1 LAVNTLDIE
10 NALANVGDRQKNHLI
25 DQAILRIAV
34 SDTSGPLTTLE
45 INNLIIQINGKV
57 GLLRDKTK
65 RGVITDALSKKDVT
79 RLSRILGL
87 ENESDPW
94 TQLRNQNIRKNSKME
109 NNLFS
114 WFQISEADLPAPI
127 IVDIPP
133 TVDRIQGNHG
143 LFLHQ
148 RTAIQQVRSLLDSNQ
163 PRAFLHMP
171 TGSGKTRTAM
181 NYICETLALKPKG
194 LVVWFAF
201 NGELCE
207 QAAQE
212 FMKAWSFHGN
222 REVSMQRMWGP
233 HTVDEVNEDG
243 ILLVGLDKLW
253 AKMRQDNVW
262 LYNLAHRVDL
272 LVFDEAHQSTAETY
286 QHMVEILLDGNSTK
300 LLGLS
305 ATPGRTYNDP
315 GDDQKLSKL
324 YYRQKVTLEVEGYSS
339 PLDYLVDENYLSKPV
354 FHQMPFVNEG
364 LTERE
369 SQRLFDADEYPE
381 SILEKLSDDEKRNL
395 LILDR
400 VKMLINEGY
409 KRILVFANSVRHSD
423 ILNAYTGLRTNIRCA
438 SITGKTEPEM
448 RQKWLESFKDTNDD
462 EPCVL
467 FNYGVLTT
475 GFDAPRTSA
484 AIISRPT
491 KSLVLYSQMV
501 GRVIRGTK
509 VDGTESAEIWT
520 VVDQGLPG
528 FRDLSEA
535 FTNWEDVWD

>member
-1 LAVNTLDIE
+1 MIILKLDS
-10 NALANVGDRQKNHLI
+10 ALANVGDTQKNRLI

-34 SDTSGPLTTLE
+34 SDTSGPLTILE

-65 RGVITDALSKKDVT
+65 RGVITDAFSKKDAI
-79 RLSRILGL
+79 RLSRILGI
-87 ENESDPW
+87 ENELDPW
-94 TQLRNQNIRKNSKME
+94 AQLREQNIRKNSSME
-109 NNLFS
+109 KKLFS
-114 WFQISEADLPAPI
+114 WFEISESEIPVPTLI
-127 IVDIPP
+127 DIPP
-133 TVDRIQGNHG
+133 TSEIIHGGHG

-148 RTAIQQVRSLLDSNQ
+148 RTAIQQVRKFLESDHN
-163 PRAFLHMP
+163 RAFLHMP

-181 NYICETLALKPKG
+181 NYICETLSLKKKG

-212 FMKAWSFHGN
+212 FTNAWRFHGN
-222 REVSMQRMWGP
+222 RKVSMQRMWGP
-233 HTVDEVNEDG
+233 HNIEEVAEDG
-243 ILLVGLDKLW
+243 ILFVGLDKLW
-253 AKMRQDNVW
+253 AKMRQSAVW

-272 LVFDEAHQSTAETY
+272 LVFDEAHQSTADTY
-286 QHMVEILLDGNSTK
+286 QHMMEILLDGNSTK

-315 GDDQKLSKL
+315 EDDKLLSKL
-324 YYRQKVTLEVEGYSS
+324 YFRQKVTLQVDGYSS
-339 PLDYLVDENYLSKPV
+339 PLDYLVDQNYLSKPI
-354 FHQMPFVNEG
+354 FHQMACTTQSLSEVEK
-364 LTERE
+364 
-369 SQRLFDADEYPE
+369 QRLLDANEYPS

-400 VKMLINEGY
+400 VKLLINEGHR
-409 KRILVFANSVRHSD
+409 RILVFANSVRHSE
-423 ILNAYTGLRTNIRCA
+423 ILNAYTELRTDIKCA
-438 SITGKTEPEM
+438 SITGKTDFEA
-448 RQKWLESFKDTNDD
+448 RQKWLKLFKDSSDKQ
-462 EPCVL
+462 PCVL

-509 VDGTESAEIWT
+509 VEGTESAEIWT
-520 VVDQGLPG
+520 VVDQNLPG